1 MTDKQSRH
9 PTAASAA
16 STKFA
21 SETLAGFDT
30 LGIEPVV
37 IGGWAVRLY
46 GSPVFSIDLD
56 ILMRPWEQGEYEI
69 YDFIHERTD
78 HHKSAY
84 EDSYLETKDF
94 DEPNRLWVTGESFIP
109 GELLKRYGSESRS
122 VEADGYMIAALVP
135 TPQVLA
141 FMKVK
146 AMLNRANKLGA
157 LRDRL
162 RLVSLD
168 EMDRE
173 QIEGI
178 SEDFMV
184 RKVAKDIANT
194 AGQPSLRIYT
204 ETTWQSAV
212 IKPQKGHRLEF
223 ILNPQ
228 QAHILNSPTPSQ
240 IILNSVHQFNKN
252 AVAPIFR
259 NLRYAFSGT

>member
-1 MTDKQSRH
+1 VTDKQSRH
-9 PTAASAA
+9 PVAASAA

-21 SETLAGFDT
+21 SETLAGLDR

-84 EDSYLETKDF
+84 EDSYLETKGF

-109 GELLKRYGSESRS
+109 GELLNRYGTEHRS
-122 VEADGYMIAALVP
+122 VDADGYTIAALVP
-135 TPQVLA
+135 KPKALA

-146 AMLNRANKLGA
+146 AMLNRANKLNA
-157 LRDRL
+157 LRDRM

-184 RKVAKDIANT
+184 RKVAKDIVDIAYLLSKHT
-194 AGQPSLRIYT
+194 TVDEIQEVVDYVHFGAAMAKLVSLLDEELYDEADRIV
-204 ETTWQSAV
+204 EEQ
-212 IKPQKGHRLEF
+212 GLE
-223 ILNPQ
+223 LHCRDLVLPLLTGLG
-228 QAHILNSPTPSQ
+228 AAES
-240 IILNSVHQFNKN
+240 
-252 AVAPIFR
+252 
-259 NLRYAFSGT
+259 